1 MHMKC
6 LAIIP
11 ARGGSLRIPRKN
23 IKAFCGQPIIAYSIA
38 AALRSGCF
46 SEVMVSTEDDEIAAV
61 AEHYGAKI
69 PFKRSLR
76 TADNYATLVD
86 VIEEVIGDYRKIG
99 VYCEY
104 VCCIL
109 ATAPFVTSDMLQQ
122 SYETLVSRSADAVI
136 SVVRFDY
143 PIQRGLKL
151 EDGFIRMMWPENYEK
166 RSQDLEPV
174 YHDAGLFYWLR
185 AERLLKQKCFYM
197 EKSIPFE
204 LSSANVHDIDTLE
217 DWQIAEF
224 KYMFFHNANKM
235 RQADNDASYK

>member
-1 MHMKC
+1 MKC

-46 SEVMVSTEDDEIAAV
+46 SEIMVSTEDDEIAAV
-61 AEHYGAKI
+61 AAHCGAKI
-69 PFKRSLR
+69 PFKRSFR

-86 VIEEVIGDYRKIG
+86 VVEEVVRDYRKIDI
-99 VYCEY
+99 YFDY

-109 ATAPFVTSDMLQQ
+109 ATAPFITTGMVQQ
-122 SYETLVSRSADAVI
+122 SYEILINRSADAVI

-166 RSQDLEPV
+166 RSQDLESV

-185 AERLLKQKCFYM
+185 TESLLRQKRFYM
-197 EKSIPFE
+197 ERSIPFE
-204 LSSANVHDIDTLE
+204 LSHANVHDIDTLE

-224 KYMFFHNANKM
+224 KYMFFHNANKLK
-235 RQADNDASYK
+235 QANDGAAYK